1 MFFYRMTLTVRCRL
15 HQILLIKAIS
25 SGMQKFKARSSVRF
39 STVTFQRRF
48 LVVFLLINMGPLIY
62 LLEVYSAPAFFLYSP
77 SLLLVE
83 VGQIC
88 NQRKNNLGPW
98 WLFILR
104 LIEGL
109 GEGVTF
115 PAAAS
120 FWTRWSL
127 PDERARLMGLS
138 LAGSQ
143 IGNVLG
149 IPLTGI
155 IADKWGWPSVFYWF
169 GAVGCIWCII
179 FYIYAR
185 NDPSDCPWISA
196 EEKRLLQKYRP
207 SKENRPIPWKKVF
220 TCRPLLALAVAHASF
235 NWGFYVLFTCLPKYM
250 KEVLGF
256 DLKHNAYYSALPYLT
271 LWIFMNV
278 STQIGDRLLKK
289 EVVAK
294 ITVRKLFNTLSTFI
308 PAILFTFIPFFGC
321 DGISVVILI
330 CVCCMFKSGHYASVN
345 VNHSD
350 LAPPFTG

>member
-1 MFFYRMTLTVRCRL
+1 M
-15 HQILLIKAIS
+15 
-25 SGMQKFKARSSVRF
+25 
-39 STVTFQRRF
+39 
-48 LVVFLLINMGPLIY
+48 
-62 LLEVYSAPAFFLYSP
+62 
-77 SLLLVE
+77 
-83 VGQIC
+83 
-88 NQRKNNLGPW
+88 
-98 WLFILR
+98 
-104 LIEGL
+104 
-109 GEGVTF
+109 TF

-127 PDERARLMGLS
+127 PEERARLMGLS

-155 IADKWGWPSVFYWF
+155 IADNWGWPSVFYWF
-169 GAVGCIWCII
+169 GAAGCLWCVA
-179 FYIYAR
+179 FFIYAR
-185 NDPSDCPWISA
+185 NEPGDCPWISP
-196 EEKRLLQKYRP
+196 EEKRLLQKNRP
-207 SKENRPIPWKKVF
+207 NKEKRPIPWKKVF

-271 LWIFMNV
+271 IWLFMNV
-278 STQIGDRLLKK
+278 STQIGDRLLRK
-289 EVVAK
+289 EVLAK
-294 ITVRKLFNTLSTFI
+294 VTVRKLFNTLSTFI

-330 CVCCMFKSGHYASVN
+330 CVCCIFKSGHYASVN